1 MYNSTAPW
9 KWDKFFWMYN
19 KFIGFPQCY
28 HMLLILNTTTKGRY
42 GSELK
47 WKERWPFVW
56 ICNLSNVFQYFIM
69 YSSPPW
75 SFSII
80 SLNCVFVAVTPE
92 DEVHLLVTL
101 KCHVTVLNKSVRE
114 ICIYIV
120 IYCTFSTLYLL
131 TFQTFLF
138 CSGLYK
144 FLHIA
149 FRRQWKLSNI
159 LFFLK
164 PIAMAFYSL
173 SCDCYLI
180 PFPDPFVAVHSKR
193 TITWRVKFYYISMM
207 CPVEEIFH
215 IFNQRWCKD

>member
-1 MYNSTAPW
+1 MCGRFPQ
-9 KWDKFFWMYN
+9 YN
-19 KFIGFPQCY
+19 KVIGFPQCY
-28 HMLLILNTTTKGRY
+28 YMLLILNTTTKGRY
-42 GSELK
+42 GSECYWTYIQVNLK

-92 DEVHLLVTL
+92 DKVHLLVTL
-101 KCHVTVLNKSVRE
+101 KYHVTVLNKSVRE
-114 ICIYIV
+114 VCIYIV
-120 IYCTFSTLYLL
+120 IYWTFSTLYLL

-149 FRRQWKLSNI
+149 LRRQWKLSNTV
-159 LFFLK
+159 FFLK
-164 PIAMAFYSL
+164 PTAMAFYSL

-180 PFPDPFVAVHSKR
+180 PFPDPFVAVHTKYILHGES
-193 TITWRVKFYYISMM
+193 FYYISSDVPSRGDISYIR
-207 CPVEEIFH
+207 C
-215 IFNQRWCKD
+215 CKDQ